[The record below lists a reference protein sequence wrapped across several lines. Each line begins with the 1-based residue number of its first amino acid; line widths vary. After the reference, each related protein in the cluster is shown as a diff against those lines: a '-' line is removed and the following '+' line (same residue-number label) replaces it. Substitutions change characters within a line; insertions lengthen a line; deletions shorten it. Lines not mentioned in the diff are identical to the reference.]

1 MPTVAAGSDAESVLA
16 ALAATKAAGA
26 LASATAQAA
35 ATADKL
41 AAPLAMATTF
51 GGHVALAAGV
61 VQQQPGVDAA
71 TAQPPDEEDLVLDV
85 PPGLDLADV
94 SDHLG
99 ATAAEADGVPHTNR
113 ATGAPASAQRSA
125 DATRAAIQERA
136 AQTQL
141 LADRMGQ
148 AMANKLISQ
157 IERGQW
163 KMQMRLQPGALGR
176 VEVALDMHAGGLDAV
191 FSTDNALTKE
201 LLGQG
206 AGRLREALTQT
217 GTTVASVT
225 VNADA
230 RGQSGGNSTPQKRQP
245 APQQAAAALPLGATA
260 ARGGRYTAAVAEG
273 LNVLA

>member
-1 MPTVAAGSDAESVLA
+1 VQAGLDASLW
-16 ALAATKAAGA
+16 
-26 LASATAQAA
+26 
-35 ATADKL
+35 
-41 AAPLAMATTF
+41 
-51 GGHVALAAGV
+51 
-61 VQQQPGVDAA
+61 
-71 TAQPPDEEDLVLDV
+71 QPPEEEALIVDL
-85 PPGLDLADV
+85 PPGLDLADL
-94 SDHLG
+94 SDQAGMATTEAGG
-99 ATAAEADGVPHTNR
+99 ARHAERSAGP
-113 ATGAPASAQRSA
+113 APNAQSAA

-206 AGRLREALTQT
+206 ANRLREALTQT

-245 APQQAAAALPLGATA
+245 SPQQTEVPMPVGAIAAK
-260 ARGGRYTAAVAEG
+260 GGRYTGAVAEG

>member
-1 MPTVAAGSDAESVLA
+1 VSQQTGLE
-16 ALAATKAAGA
+16 
-26 LASATAQAA
+26 ASPQR
-35 ATADKL
+35 
-41 AAPLAMATTF
+41 APE
-51 GGHVALAAGV
+51 
-61 VQQQPGVDAA
+61 
-71 TAQPPDEEDLVLDV
+71 EEDVVVDV
-85 PPGLDLADV
+85 PPGLDLADL
-94 SDHLG
+94 SDRAG
-99 ATAAEADGVPHTNR
+99 ASTSEAGGARHADRAAG
-113 ATGAPASAQRSA
+113 PAANPQSAA

-148 AMANKLISQ
+148 AMASKLISQ

-191 FSTDNALTKE
+191 FSTDNALTKD

-206 AGRLREALTQT
+206 ANRLREALTQT

-245 APQQAAAALPLGATA
+245 SPQQTAAPMAVGATA
-260 ARGGRYTAAVAEG
+260 AKVGRYTGAVAEG